1 MSSDLGCM
9 SQKLDIFWIQCGSTW
24 APTIYWRI
32 LTGPINIPTCKDFSV
47 WWPEW
52 MVSLPPYC
60 QIFRIFGF
68 VDPSLP
74 ICHEAWWVFHKLAG
88 PVLVKRAHRRQ
99 SGFEKAAHQFTSN
112 INAVSPPRPLH
123 LSQLQL
129 SLRRQILNTQILC
142 LEFQWISTISL
153 NHGRST
159 TWVTGQGQSNT

>member
-1 MSSDLGCM
+1 MSSNHSL
-9 SQKLDIFWIQCGSTW
+9 K
-24 APTIYWRI
+24 
-32 LTGPINIPTCKDFSV
+32 V

-52 MVSLPPYC
+52 MISLPPYC
-60 QIFRIFGF
+60 QIFRIVGF

-74 ICHEAWWVFHKLAG
+74 ICHEARWVFHKLAG
-88 PVLVKRAHRRQ
+88 PALVKRAHRRQ

-142 LEFQWISTISL
+142 QDFQGISTISL
-153 NHGRST
+153 NHEDRVNLT
-159 TWVTGQGQSNT
+159 LQSNLEHSQLNSQSLGHGLGRAGCFFESLV